1 MSDAATVTCF
11 VLGSQIKGT
20 EAGIDTKYDGRVT
33 IIPMTYAT
41 FVKRAEK
48 RMLGLRDKLKDVP
61 FLKAQGL
68 DADAFLTPQ
77 HPRQANLFD
86 DEAQTGR

>member
-1 MSDAATVTCF
+1 MPRRSLALCSAHK
-11 VLGSQIKGT
+11 SEST

-61 FLKAQGL
+61 FLRTQGL
-68 DADAFLTPQ
+68 DAEAFLTPQ
-77 HPRQANLFD
+77 HPRQAVLFGD
-86 DEAQTGR
+86 AAQTGR